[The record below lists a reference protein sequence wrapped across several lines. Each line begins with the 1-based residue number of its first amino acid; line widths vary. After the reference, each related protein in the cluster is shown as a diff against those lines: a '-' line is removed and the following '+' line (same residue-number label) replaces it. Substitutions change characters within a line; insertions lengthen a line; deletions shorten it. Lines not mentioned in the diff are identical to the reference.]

1 MIDSPGVFAEC
12 LTSVSVLEGDS
23 VTLNIDLTQ
32 IIDDYLILWRFV
44 NALIAGIVAAAAACS
59 YDL

>member
-1 MIDSPGVFAEC
+1 MIDSPGVFAEG
-12 LTSVSVLEGDS
+12 LISVSVLEGDS

-32 IIDDYLILWRFV
+32 IVDDYLRRFV

>member
-1 MIDSPGVFAEC
+1 MIDSPGVFAEG
-12 LTSVSVLEGDS
+12 LTSLSVLEGDS

-44 NALIAGIVAAAAACS
+44 NALI
-59 YDL
+59 

>member
-1 MIDSPGVFAEC
+1 MIDSPGVFAER

-32 IIDDYLILWRFV
+32 IIDDYLRRFV
-44 NALIAGIVAAAAACS
+44 NALIAGNSCS
-59 YDL
+59 CLFL